1 MSDIIAVA
9 HALAQTLE
17 KLGVIYWIGGSMASA
32 VHGVPRSTQD
42 VDFVAELKEEHVDD
56 LVAALESEFY
66 IDREVVRRAVRSR
79 KSFNVI
85 HLVTMYKADVFV
97 MGADG
102 HAQAEKNRR
111 AIEPLGPEPNSPTA
125 YFCSAE
131 DIVLQKLRW
140 FRKGGG
146 ISDRQWNDLLSVL
159 KVQTNTLDYAYLRH
173 WAVELGVADLL
184 LKAFDDAGIDPSM
197 REA

>member
-9 HALAQTLE
+9 HTLAQTLE
-17 KLGVIYWIGGSMASA
+17 KLGVVYWIGGSMASA
-32 VHGVPRSTQD
+32 IHGVPRSTQD
-42 VDFVAELKEEHVDD
+42 VDFVAELKEEQVDD

-79 KSFNVI
+79 RSFNVI
-85 HLVTMYKADVFV
+85 HLDTMYKADVFV

-102 HAQAEKNRR
+102 HAQAEKQRR
-111 AIEPLGPEPNSPTA
+111 RIEPLGSEPNSPTA

-146 ISDRQWNDLLSVL
+146 VSDKQWSDLLSVL
-159 KVQTNTLDYAYLRH
+159 KVQADALDYAYLRH
-173 WAVELGVADLL
+173 WAAELGVDDLL
-184 LKAFDDAGIDPSM
+184 IRALNDAGVPSTS
-197 REA
+197 AK